1 MPALADSI
9 VADLTER
16 LCRYLKSSGAYG
28 ETVYLASGGSAAVFS
43 VATPQGRRA
52 FKAFNPEFFCGPA
65 GPAERKRLEVQR
77 KLIDHTCPSL
87 IQTFRVDEA
96 EGTAFVEMEFI
107 DWPQLTAALNDIPDD
122 AVVGLFTQLVAAVRF
137 LDAMGIVHRDIK
149 PENIHVS
156 PDFTSLK
163 LLDLG
168 VDREIEQGDA
178 QDVAITDH
186 GNRRPFLAT
195 AQYSSPEYLFR
206 LDEPSP
212 KLWKGLN
219 IYQLGAVLHDLIM
232 KRPLFQREVSLGNRW
247 LVARAVLTQTP
258 SFNEDNPTRLA
269 HLKALA
275 SRCLVKD
282 IDSRLQ
288 LVSWDDFILEGA
300 KDPLTTLRA
309 RLAKGTLNVG
319 GQMGVA
325 SASRLEFDRTEF
337 FRRFS
342 EMVRTELLSVCGA
355 SMHLTLRLSSPVEP
369 PVAHLLFAVDAR
381 WTIECSLSFDW
392 LTQMYDRTVNLSLGA
407 RLVDAEQNSSEKKE
421 SVALVSVAT
430 IDENELDVATSV
442 AGEIAKII
450 GFALDRL
457 ESTPA
462 SNASKLHNVEI
473 APNLP
478 EGKNE

>member
-168 VDREIEQGDA
+168 VAREIEQGDA
-178 QDVAITDH
+178 QDVAIT
-186 GNRRPFLAT
+186 
-195 AQYSSPEYLFR
+195 
-206 LDEPSP
+206 
-212 KLWKGLN
+212 
-219 IYQLGAVLHDLIM
+219 
-232 KRPLFQREVSLGNRW
+232 
-247 LVARAVLTQTP
+247 
-258 SFNEDNPTRLA
+258 
-269 HLKALA
+269 
-275 SRCLVKD
+275 
-282 IDSRLQ
+282 
-288 LVSWDDFILEGA
+288 
-300 KDPLTTLRA
+300 
-309 RLAKGTLNVG
+309 
-319 GQMGVA
+319 
-325 SASRLEFDRTEF
+325 
-337 FRRFS
+337 
-342 EMVRTELLSVCGA
+342 
-355 SMHLTLRLSSPVEP
+355 
-369 PVAHLLFAVDAR
+369 
-381 WTIECSLSFDW
+381 
-392 LTQMYDRTVNLSLGA
+392 
-407 RLVDAEQNSSEKKE
+407 
-421 SVALVSVAT
+421 
-430 IDENELDVATSV
+430 
-442 AGEIAKII
+442 
-450 GFALDRL
+450 
-457 ESTPA
+457 
-462 SNASKLHNVEI
+462 
-473 APNLP
+473 
-478 EGKNE
+478 